1 MARDSGSKVT
11 AKCYCPDLGRISD
24 TQTKNHKKID
34 KRSGKFLDELL
45 PNYVLISFVI
55 DIYRYGGLLEFNHS
69 DAALESFKI
78 CKNTKGQEYYRVEYK
93 IFLSITDHLL
103 SWEVVVPTNSGTWK
117 SFPAKDINV
126 AAAFAPGS

>member
-1 MARDSGSKVT
+1 MPIDTDFKFT
-11 AKCYCPDLGRISD
+11 EELYISD

-34 KRSGKFLDELL
+34 EKS
-45 PNYVLISFVI
+45 
-55 DIYRYGGLLEFNHS
+55 DIHRYGGLLEFNLS
-69 DAALESFKI
+69 DAALESFEI

-103 SWEVVVPTNSGTWK
+103 SWEVVVPANSGTWK